1 VGELEADRK
10 KKKRDERRK
19 AKDGEGDGEAA
30 GGGEGDEGGSV
41 VVPGFYKDALAGS
54 DKEYKVGSLFP
65 CFFLVHPLSRLSPSP
80 RLSPTG
86 LPRLPQVE
94 FLAHRIYIMNALAKP
109 AETAE
114 ADKKKEKDAE
124 KVRRDEGLSR
134 RAPSPPLRASSSH
147 ETSPPPRSLSYM
159 WQVLDEIERRRGV
172 KVRPSPTNSPPSA
185 PSTNRTPFSP

>member
-54 DKEYKVGSLFP
+54 DKEYKVGRLPVSLLFP
-65 CFFLVHPLSRLSPSP
+65 LSTLSPGSLPHP
-80 RLSPTG
+80 RLSPNG
-86 LPRLPQVE
+86 LPRLLQVE

-109 AETAE
+109 DETAE

-124 KVRRDEGLSR
+124 KVRRDERLSR
-134 RAPSPPLRASSSH
+134 RAPSPPLRRFLIPRDL
-147 ETSPPPRSLSYM
+147 SPTALPLIYVAGAGRDRAPPRR
-159 WQVLDEIERRRGV
+159 QG
-172 KVRPSPTNSPPSA
+172 A
-185 PSTNRTPFSP
+185 PEPF